1 MGPQVDPAIIQAL
14 GLDPDQAKM
23 VSHGGGGFSS
33 TFKVSGIVDG
43 ETKTFFVKTGSG
55 KNSDIMFQGLI
66 LLSFIHQPSPETDNR
81 F

>member
-1 MGPQVDPAIIQAL
+1 MAPPVDPAIVQAL

-33 TFKVSGIVDG
+33 TFKVSGIVNG

-55 KNSDIMFQGLI
+55 KDSDIMFQGLMP
-66 LLSFIHQPSPETDNR
+66 LSPTNCLQRLTKNF
-81 F
+81 